1 MGVEDMNVA
10 IQPSHYAP
18 QAHTISGRSPLA
30 RIFTLLMLMFLAACA
45 AVPKG
50 GQMPDKG
57 PPPVES
63 PDPGNV
69 VLGDNDRHRVALLL
83 PLTGP
88 DADIGQSIAN
98 ATTLAMLDTRNATI
112 RMTSYDTALGVDAA
126 VRKAVADGNKLILGP
141 LRSDDVIA
149 VANVAGPA
157 KVPVISF
164 SNDIGA
170 AGRNVFLMGHLPN
183 QSIDRVV
190 QYASFMGQKRFGG
203 IVSKDVYG
211 QRASSNFTNSVRAA
225 GGTLVSIQEI
235 DGTAASIEAA
245 TKKLAAAGVMDAVLI
260 ADSGR
265 VAMTTV
271 PALRR
276 NGVKTAKI
284 LGTDRW
290 NVDSSLSANI
300 PMRGAWFAAAP
311 DATYRQY
318 AEKYRVR
325 FAKAPMRISS
335 LGYDS
340 VLLVARVAQ
349 NWKIGTAFPVA
360 RLTDPEGFIGI
371 DGAFRF
377 FANGQSERMLEV
389 LEVQAGKYA
398 TVDVAP
404 KNFAGK

>member
-1 MGVEDMNVA
+1 MTRLL
-10 IQPSHYAP
+10 S
-18 QAHTISGRSPLA
+18 
-30 RIFTLLMLMFLAACA
+30 LLMLMFLAACSTV
-45 AVPKG
+45 VPKG
-50 GQMPDKG
+50 GQVPDKG
-57 PPPVES
+57 PAPVES
-63 PDPGNV
+63 TDPANV

-88 DADIGQSIAN
+88 DAEVGQSIAN
-98 ATTLAMLDTRNATI
+98 ATTLALLDTRNANI

-126 VRKAVADGNKLILGP
+126 VRKAVTDGNKLILGP

-157 KVPVISF
+157 KIPVISF

-190 QYASFMGQKRFGG
+190 KYAFAQGQTRFGG

-211 QRASSNFTNSVRAA
+211 QRALSNITNSVRAA
-225 GGTLVSIQEI
+225 GGTLVSIQES

-245 TKKLAAAGVMDAVLI
+245 TKKLAAAGAMDAVLI

-271 PALRR
+271 PALRK
-276 NGVKTAKI
+276 NGVKAAKI

-290 NVDSSLSANI
+290 NVDTSLSTSLT
-300 PMRGAWFAAAP
+300 MRGAWFAAVP

-340 VLLVARVAQ
+340 VLLIARVAQ

-398 TVDVAP
+398 TMDAAP
-404 KNFAGK
+404 KSFVGK

>member
-1 MGVEDMNVA
+1 MA
-10 IQPSHYAP
+10 IQPSLYAP
-18 QAHTISGRSPLA
+18 QAQTISIRSPLA
-30 RIFTLLMLMFLAACA
+30 RFFALMMLMFLAACSS
-45 AVPKG
+45 VPKG
-50 GQMPDKG
+50 RQTPDKG

-63 PDPGNV
+63 ADPGNV

-88 DADIGQSIAN
+88 DADVGESIAN
-98 ATTLAMLDTRNATI
+98 ATTLALLDTRNATI

-126 VRKAVADGNKLILGP
+126 VRKAVSDGNKLILGP
-141 LRSDDVIA
+141 LRSDDVVA
-149 VANVAGPA
+149 VANIAGPA
-157 KVPVISF
+157 KIPVISF

-190 QYASFMGQKRFGG
+190 KYASAMGQSRFGA

-211 QRASSNFTNSVRAA
+211 QRASSNFTNSVRAV
-225 GGTLVSIQEI
+225 GGTVVSIQEI
-235 DGTAASIEAA
+235 DGSPASIDSA
-245 TKKLAAAGVMDAVLI
+245 TKKLAAAGVVDAVLI
-260 ADSGR
+260 ADSAR

-290 NVDSSLSANI
+290 NMDSTLTANI
-300 PMRGAWFAAAP
+300 PMRGAWFAAVP

-325 FAKAPMRISS
+325 FARAPIRISS
-335 LGYDS
+335 LGYDA

-349 NWKIGTAFPVA
+349 NWKIGTAFPVN
-360 RLTDPEGFIGI
+360 RLIDADGFSGI

-398 TVDVAP
+398 TVNPAP
-404 KNFAGK
+404 KSFIAP